1 MFFDVR
7 PEVEDLSAQAQA
19 TAAQHLAG
27 VERQD
32 LSSIFCQIQR
42 FAVRDQG
49 AHGGTVFECVNK
61 FSSVNRQIL
70 GGQIC
75 VATVYRILIFTK
87 DLFTD
92 MPCCP

>member
-32 LSSIFCQIQR
+32 LSGISCQIVQS
-42 FAVRDQG
+42 FAVRDQRPETT
-49 AHGGTVFECVNK
+49 GTRDRLRVCE
-61 FSSVNRQIL
+61 
-70 GGQIC
+70 
-75 VATVYRILIFTK
+75 
-87 DLFTD
+87 
-92 MPCCP
+92 